1 MHHDQRQHHQ
11 LQLSHQTYLFVGQ
24 QNAQTSNE
32 KTTYVQHELLTVLV
46 HLRDKCLVTGN
57 SDSAYVT
64 CAICSLVMGRLCR
77 SDTRPNCTFARRSL
91 VRVTDHI
98 RRKEDHQGTIF
109 GQYPNRPGQCL
120 GVHVVRH
127 PAPLPP
133 TSEACMA
140 IAKSTVDERYGLFNL
155 FTEHDDDAWN
165 GFFEAYVHA
174 IRWCPSPATIS
185 SMTTM
190 SPCNGRS
197 KEIPDSRLLR
207 RPTWTRHGDDRLTE
221 ISSTY
226 GPDTTPSPGT
236 S

>member
-77 SDTRPNCTFARRSL
+77 SDTCLPTAIDQTAL
-91 VRVTDHI
+91 L
-98 RRKEDHQGTIF
+98 
-109 GQYPNRPGQCL
+109 PGECL